1 MDNCDQKKTLYG
13 PAVAHKG
20 SAFFCFLSLLIRKML
35 NYIETSVYDNYVEYD
50 NVLMFVHRIL
60 MGLN

>member
-1 MDNCDQKKTLYG
+1 M
-13 PAVAHKG
+13 
-20 SAFFCFLSLLIRKML
+20 F

-60 MGLN
+60 MGLNWAFIKYAAISWVSRRLIWEEKNT

>member
-1 MDNCDQKKTLYG
+1 MDNCDQKI
-13 PAVAHKG
+13 PCVAQL
-20 SAFFCFLSLLIRKML
+20 SLTREVLFCFLSLLIRKML